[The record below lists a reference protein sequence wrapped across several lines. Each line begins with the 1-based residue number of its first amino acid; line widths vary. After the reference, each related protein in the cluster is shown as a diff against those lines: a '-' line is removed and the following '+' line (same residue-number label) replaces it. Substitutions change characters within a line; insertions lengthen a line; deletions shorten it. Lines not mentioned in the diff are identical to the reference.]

1 VHLHHARVI
10 ILFVIVTGRFAAA
23 LGVLAWAGMATAA
36 PKKKVKIDSD
46 PEGATVYFNSKEDGP
61 VCTTPCVVDA
71 PVGDTPIIVELEN
84 HKQLFENLVV
94 SPRKPVTVKYKLVPA
109 IGTIV
114 VRGPA
119 GAKIVVDDEDKGKA
133 PSTFSVPAG
142 SHMVVLFLDGKKIA
156 TQFVDVTSNDE
167 AIVEGKAP
175 AGGGRPTKPPPEET
189 ADPTNVEEDT
199 TTGDTTADVT
209 TSTTT
214 TSPAPDRGPYV
225 ALSVAMDVGFRN
237 FSYDNPQT
245 DNLSPE
251 KEGGQVLV
259 GPVAEIWPGTLAGV
273 RMLRG
278 LSLLVRFGYGV
289 NKQAVTQTTS
299 GMTTSAKTYW
309 QAFEI
314 SLRHRWTLKNAMTL
328 EVGAGFVRDLHS
340 FSGKLADIELVPDTD
355 YRSIRLGGR
364 ASILLGS
371 IEPFA
376 AIENRIVLSGGN
388 IEKRFDDASASGLRA
403 ALGAETKLG
412 GVSVRV
418 EGALTYYSWSFT
430 SNEMTDK
437 WRADGGTDSIKYITA
452 AIGYAY

>member
-1 VHLHHARVI
+1 MAG
-10 ILFVIVTGRFAAA
+10 TAA
-23 LGVLAWAGMATAA
+23 AA
-36 PKKKVKIDSD
+36 PKKKVKIESD

-61 VCTTPCVVDA
+61 VCTTPCTVDA

-94 SPRKPVTVKYKLVPA
+94 SARKPVTVKYKLVPA
-109 IGTIV
+109 IGSIV
-114 VRGPA
+114 VKGPT
-119 GAKIVVDDEDKGKA
+119 GAKILVDDEDKGKA
-133 PSTFSVPAG
+133 PSTISVPAG
-142 SHMVVLFLDGKKIA
+142 PHRVVLMLDGKRIA
-156 TQFVDVTSNDE
+156 SEFVDVSSNDE

-175 AGGGRPTKPPPEET
+175 AGGGRTKSPPPEEV
-189 ADPTNVEEDT
+189 ADT
-199 TTGDTTADVT
+199 TTDDDDTTTTTDDTTGDVT
-209 TSTTT
+209 TTTT
-214 TSPAPDRGPYV
+214 TTPARDRGPYV

-245 DNLSPE
+245 NNLSPE

-299 GMTTSAKTYW
+299 GMATSAKTYW
-309 QAFEI
+309 QALEI
-314 SLRHRWTLKNAMTL
+314 SLRHRWKLKDAFTL
-328 EVGAGFVRDLHS
+328 EVGGGFVRDLHS

-355 YRSIRLGGR
+355 YRSIRIGGR
-364 ASILLGS
+364 ASALLGS

-376 AIENRIVLSGGN
+376 AFENRIVLSGGN
-388 IEKRFDDASASGLRA
+388 IEQRFDSASASGLRA
-403 ALGAETKLG
+403 ALGAETRLG

-430 SNEMTDK
+430 SNEMNDK